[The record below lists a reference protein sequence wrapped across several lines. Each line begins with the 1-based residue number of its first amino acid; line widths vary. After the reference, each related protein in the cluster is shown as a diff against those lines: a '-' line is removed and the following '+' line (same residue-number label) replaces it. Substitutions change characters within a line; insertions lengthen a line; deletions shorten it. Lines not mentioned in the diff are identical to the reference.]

1 MSAKSAFLSE
11 KASDAEEKNMQLG
24 FGDDDYVRYLDA
36 IPASKTHAGYFSIDK
51 KGHITNSKSEMMMS
65 SKNEM

>member
-1 MSAKSAFLSE
+1 
-11 KASDAEEKNMQLG
+11 MQLG

-36 IPASKTHAGYFSIDK
+36 IPASQTHAGYFSIDK